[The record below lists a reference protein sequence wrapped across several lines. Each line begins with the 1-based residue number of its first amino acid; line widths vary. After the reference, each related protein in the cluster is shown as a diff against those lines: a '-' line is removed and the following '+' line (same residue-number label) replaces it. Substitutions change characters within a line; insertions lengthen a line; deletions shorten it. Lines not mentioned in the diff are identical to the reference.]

1 MTIVTGFVL
10 FLMVWTVVFFM
21 VNPLWQVSQGEAG
34 EVEPGT
40 PESAPVDA
48 MVLKK
53 ALITTAVTILVV
65 AAVWFVTDRHLITLE
80 DVSWAT
86 PPSMR

>member
-10 FLMVWTVVFFM
+10 FAMVWALVFLM
-21 VNPLWQVSQGEAG
+21 VNPLWQVSQGEHG

-40 PESAPVDA
+40 PASAPIDA

-53 ALITTAVTILVV
+53 SLITTAVTVLVV
-65 AAVWFVTDRHLITLE
+65 VAVWVVTDRHLITLE